1 MPKLAK
7 DEVAE
12 AQQKA
17 AEELQQAANKLTES
31 ALGHQVVATNLK
43 SDIDSQKEAF
53 KTYNT
58 NQKLQWLQDN
68 EEFLRSSELIDKQYS
83 ITDKDVENNELF
95 EKAIKAWEEAE
106 TNKMLKETALGN
118 ADMFTESLED
128 VREASGLGLNI
139 SDIEDVKIGRMAADY
154 SHVLGEEDQVA
165 RERTR
170 QAYAQRLYKQVSED
184 TSGTY
189 ADMVRAKGVDLE
201 DLQTLAE
208 TGEGALLNNL
218 ESFANAYT
226 EVQELISDTK
236 SVMNNENLTKMIST
250 IKDYAKASNIKD
262 FEQAA
267 TEYLQATG
275 SFDEAQASYE
285 AQLLAEADEK
295 SSHMEDI
302 KKQMQIEWEKAL
314 KKSEN
319 EDLTAKQ
326 LYEKLGFDTSLL
338 TGEFTSDML
347 ASNIEDISTKLSTA
361 YKSYDN
367 SQLVYDDKNNIT
379 GVKTVTN
386 SHASGLYYVPY
397 DEYPAI
403 LHEGEMILDSNDADR
418 YRTMLNSIMDNVSNS
433 DVSTAETYG
442 AINNNMS
449 ITNDID
455 MSPIK
460 ESVDN
465 QTNSVTDILNKI
477 LNLLMGLAT
486 NTPSHLPRSLVQMD
500 SNLNRL

>member
-1 MPKLAK
+1 
-7 DEVAE
+7 
-12 AQQKA
+12 
-17 AEELQQAANKLTES
+17 
-31 ALGHQVVATNLK
+31 
-43 SDIDSQKEAF
+43 
-53 KTYNT
+53 
-58 NQKLQWLQDN
+58 
-68 EEFLRSSELIDKQYS
+68 
-83 ITDKDVENNELF
+83 
-95 EKAIKAWEEAE
+95 
-106 TNKMLKETALGN
+106 MLKETALGN

-184 TSGTY
+184 TTGKY
-189 ADMVRAKGVDLE
+189 AEMVRAKGVDLE

-218 ESFANAYT
+218 ELFADAYT
-226 EVQELISDTK
+226 EVQELMSDTK

-250 IKDYAKASNIKD
+250 IKDYAKASNIED

-338 TGEFTSDML
+338 TEEFTSNML
-347 ASNIEDISTKLSTA
+347 ASNIEDISTKLSAA

-442 AINNNMS
+442 AINNNMN